1 MVSTTSQSLPVSD
14 PTFQVPTRTLLGL
27 ASFLT
32 LRIRRVKY
40 EGPCSF
46 FTTPGRRCSAS
57 LRMRRPDSCS
67 FNTVSRSRYGA
78 PPRGWRPDSY
88 PFNTIPR
95 FRYGTSLRGLRPN
108 DFPCGFIFIE
118 MAKIVVGLPSLT
130 QPFLHH
136 NRADKKKEQKA
147 TLMSPK
153 RLKHVY
159 QQKERKD
166 KQRNSDFKLLRS
178 THPEALHKTIDA
190 SHLAWLSV
198 HSISRT
204 GHDLDSLLIIIAINR
219 RDSLIFD
226 E

>member
-78 PPRGWRPDSY
+78 PPRGWRPGSY
-88 PFNTIPR
+88 PFNTIPK

-118 MAKIVVGLPSLT
+118 MTKIVVDLPSLT

-136 NRADKKKEQKA
+136 NRADKKK
-147 TLMSPK
+147 S
-153 RLKHVY
+153 
-159 QQKERKD
+159 RK
-166 KQRNSDFKLLRS
+166 Q
-178 THPEALHKTIDA
+178 P
-190 SHLAWLSV
+190 
-198 HSISRT
+198 
-204 GHDLDSLLIIIAINR
+204 
-219 RDSLIFD
+219 
-226 E
+226 